1 MKTLLDL
8 FEVMIE
14 EVIDMHMSH
23 KHMRVTG

>member
-14 EVIDMHMSH
+14 EVIGMHMSH